1 MRLIECGLPPS
12 GFMKGVDA
20 VEGKAV
26 SPSTRTDPRYI
37 AKIATAL
44 VIYVLFQFVL
54 PPAPPI
60 TREGMGV
67 LGVFLSTIFLWVT
80 VGTGWASLLCVG
92 MYGLTGVTSASG
104 LFSATWGNVMVP
116 FVVAC
121 FLLNNAMAETGLT
134 HRFALWFI
142 TRPGCKGRPWRI
154 MFMFFLSITLIT
166 LVSTSS
172 PIVIMYMAIAEEIFI
187 SCGYEKGDKFSK
199 IVMISIFF
207 VCQGAMCNTPISHV
221 LIPMIFE
228 YIYQDFGIVITTF
241 QYSKVFMLYGIY
253 YFAAF
258 WLIFRYLMKPDVS
271 KLVNLDAEKIR
282 AEQKPMSREE
292 RVVLAVFMTLVFFWL
307 APDLL
312 ALIPGLETI
321 STGMSR
327 LGQGIPALVA
337 VGVLASVK
345 LGGKPVLDINAA
357 NKKVIWNTVYMMA
370 AVMGTGYLFGLD
382 SSGIKQ
388 FLLENI
394 GPMMIG
400 LPPSIFVFVALLGI
414 IIMTSFLSN
423 TLSAAMYTVIIPIA
437 QMVSDVNPIALG
449 LCIAAAVNI
458 ADALP
463 SGSPAA
469 SMASGSGWTP
479 VSYQIKYGFLLAL
492 ISLAGFYFIAYPLCS
507 TMFPV

>member
-1 MRLIECGLPPS
+1 MTP
-12 GFMKGVDA
+12 A
-20 VEGKAV
+20 NA
-26 SPSTRTDPRYI
+26 RTNPGYLV
-37 AKIATAL
+37 KIAAAV

-54 PPAPPI
+54 PPPSPI
-60 TREGMGV
+60 TRGGMGV
-67 LGVFLSTIFLWVT
+67 LGVFLSTIFLWIT
-80 VGTGWASLLCVG
+80 VGTGWTSLLCVG
-92 MYGLTGVTSASG
+92 MYGLTGVTTAGG

-154 MFMFFLSITLIT
+154 MFMFFLSIVLIT

-172 PIVIMYMAIAEEIFI
+172 PIVIMYMAIAEEIFS
-187 SCGYEKGDKFSK
+187 SCGYQKGDKFTK

-207 VCQGAMCNTPISHV
+207 VCQGAMCFTPISHV

-228 YIYQDFGIVITTF
+228 YIYQDFGIMVTTF
-241 QYSKVFMLYGIY
+241 QYSKIFMLYGVY

-258 WLIFRYLMKPDVS
+258 WLIFRYLMRPDVS
-271 KLVNLDAEKIR
+271 KLANLDVDRIR
-282 AEQKPMSREE
+282 AEQKPMSKEE
-292 RVVLAVFMTLVFFWL
+292 RVVLVVFMALVFFWL

-312 ALIPGLETI
+312 AMIPGLEQEALW
-321 STGMSR
+321 MSKQ
-327 LGQGIPALVA
+327 GQGIPALVA

-345 LGGKPVLDINAA
+345 LGDKPVLDLGAA

-382 SSGIKQ
+382 SSGIKE
-388 FLLENI
+388 FLLENV
-394 GPMMIG
+394 GPVMTG
-400 LPPSIFVFVALLGI
+400 LSPSLFVFVALFGI
-414 IIMTSFLSN
+414 ILMTSFLSN
-423 TLSAAMYTVIIPIA
+423 TLSAAMYTVIIPLA
-437 QMVSDVNPIALG
+437 QVVPGVNPIALG

-479 VSYQIKYGFLLAL
+479 VAYQIKYGFLLAL
-492 ISLAGFYFIAYPLCS
+492 ISLLGFYFIAYPLCS
-507 TMFPV
+507 ALFSV